1 MKLLIAIIQERDRKA
16 VTASLSSSGMFYTKI
31 ASTGGFLRDG
41 NVTLLLGIEDERL
54 DEALAIIRDNSQARE
69 QYVSVPPPEVL
80 PTPSCWVIRKPL
92 PVVSMH
98 WVAEVPQRLFWT
110 M

>member
-80 PTPSCWVIRKPL
+80 PTPGMIEA
-92 PVVSMH
+92 PVKVVVGGA
-98 WVAEVPQRLFWT
+98 VAFVLDVESFERW
-110 M
+110 